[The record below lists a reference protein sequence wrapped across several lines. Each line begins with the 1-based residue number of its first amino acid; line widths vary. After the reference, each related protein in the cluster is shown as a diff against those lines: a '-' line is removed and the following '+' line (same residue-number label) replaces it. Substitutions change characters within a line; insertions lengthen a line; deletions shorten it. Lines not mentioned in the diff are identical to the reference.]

1 MFNIII
7 ISLYI
12 FIIPGCNN
20 VSTLK
25 LGRLY
30 NVDCLIAHIKNTYV
44 LFMLT
49 YFVEYYTINKLK

>member
-7 ISLYI
+7 IRLYI
-12 FIIPGCNN
+12 VIIPGCIK
-20 VSTLK
+20 VSTVK

-30 NVDCLIAHIKNTYV
+30 NVDCLIAHIKNTYM

-49 YFVEYYTINKLK
+49 YFVKYYTINKLK